1 MEQPNQSSV
10 RWTPDQIPLYV
21 ENPRTV
27 RISARSEA
35 LRTAMYALGLCGSS
49 PDPVEFLYI
58 GASAGQQ
65 AAKAMGIFRYK
76 VDEAFN
82 NQKTAVFHPN
92 RVKVIL
98 SDPEQ
103 SHVDAFV
110 WRAYVVSTT
119 LPKTQHE
126 PKQ

>member
-1 MEQPNQSSV
+1 MEQTNQSSV

-49 PDPVEFLYI
+49 PAPVEFLYI

-76 VDEAFN
+76 VDEAFDG
-82 NQKTAVFHPN
+82 QKTAVFHPN

-98 SDPEQ
+98 NDPEQ

-110 WRAYVVSTT
+110 WRAFVVPVAS
-119 LPKTQHE
+119 LKT
-126 PKQ
+126 